1 MWNNILRNYWSKDL
15 NPNQVFT
22 RVDDHHE
29 EGESNDE
36 EPEVDEEVI
45 SAPLNDLDDGRDQ
58 RKSYNLHQNELLDLK
73 SKEKYSSTSYR

>member
-1 MWNNILRNYWSKDL
+1 M
-15 NPNQVFT
+15 NPGPQSEQSVT